1 MVFRKELVNKLV
13 TPVLVVL
20 AFLTATIVF
29 YFVFSRSAFYK
40 APRVRGELQL
50 PGISANVTV
59 IRDSVGVPHIF
70 ASTFRDALFALG
82 FVHAQDRRLQMELTR
97 RYLRGELARLT
108 GAAALSSDRL
118 MRTLGL
124 GRLAEE
130 EVGLLSSEDRVLLE
144 AYASGVN
151 AAASNGNWPRDLLSR
166 LLNVRGEPWT
176 IADSLIIL
184 KMNTLSA
191 THYEEELLASA
202 LISEVGQD
210 RIRHFVPG
218 DSQSTDYGVPSS
230 VPGSLYAEWFNVLA
244 VTLSAS
250 PLAVGSNSWVV
261 HGDRTST
268 GSPYLASDPHMSL
281 TAPSGVYAAHIT
293 CPEVEVTGIG
303 IPGLPAF
310 FHGHNRDIAWGVT
323 LAGTDAQDLFIEQ
336 INGAEVRTPS
346 GWEPLQ
352 VHDEQIQ
359 IRGSASWVAYQA
371 RASSHGP
378 LISDADPSVLSSL
391 FSNEGSS
398 PKEGHHYALALA
410 NTSLR
415 TTQPGWFFELIR
427 AQEWSGFRQSLR
439 GYSGTGYVFTYADI
453 RGNIGYQLADHIPIR
468 QGTTQVAIVPGW
480 EDGHQWR
487 GEIPFNDL
495 PSALNPSEKLFVAA
509 NSRITDASS
518 PLRISTHW
526 EDLPW
531 RANRIRKLL
540 TAKPKSSLKDLTEIQ
555 LDLQQDSMEKVV
567 GWAKMGK
574 ATGPEIVDFQRRLS
588 NWDLKADVT
597 SSQEAEAEVF
607 RLELMSEVFR
617 PHISKKLFD
626 AYVTFQLFCYPALE
640 KAMEDPNAELFG
652 ANPIEARTRRVEAVD
667 RAIQRTRDRLKA
679 AFGSDRSA
687 RTWGE
692 VHQVEFR
699 SPLLQG
705 PALINWLFRRLN
717 VGPFAA
723 AGSNTTV
730 NLAWWAPK
738 ELFAVRWGAG
748 YRQVIDLGDFSRSL
762 YLPPA
767 PGQSGSPA
775 SRHYDDLAEPW
786 AHGTYFPMAWTKEQV
801 QREEND
807 KLVLHPQ
814 TR

>member
-1 MVFRKELVNKLV
+1 MNKLV
-13 TPVLVVL
+13 TLVSVVL
-20 AFLTATIVF
+20 AFLTATVVF
-29 YFVFSRSAFYK
+29 YCLFSTSAFYK
-40 APRVRGELQL
+40 AARVRGELQL
-50 PGISANVTV
+50 SGISANVTV
-59 IRDSVGVPHIF
+59 IRDSAGVPHIY
-70 ASTFRDALFALG
+70 ASSFKDALFALG

-97 RYLRGELARLT
+97 RYLRGELAGLT

-118 MRTLGL
+118 MRTLSL

-130 EVGLLSSEDRVLLE
+130 EADLLSSEDRALLE
-144 AYASGVN
+144 VYASGVN
-151 AAASNGNWPRDLLSR
+151 AGSSNGNWPRDLLSR
-166 LLNVRGEPWT
+166 LLNVRSEPWN

-184 KMNTLSA
+184 KLNALSA
-191 THYEEELLASA
+191 THYEEELLTSA

-210 RIRHFVPG
+210 RIRHFVPD
-218 DSQSTDYGVPSS
+218 DSQGRNYDVLSS
-230 VPGSLYAEWFNVLA
+230 VPGSLYAEWFNILA

-250 PLAVGSNSWVV
+250 SLGVGSNSWVV

-268 GSPYLASDPHMSL
+268 GSPYLASDPHMAL

-323 LAGTDAQDLFIEQ
+323 LAGTDSQDLFIEQ
-336 INGAEVRTPS
+336 INGAQVRTAL

-352 VHDEQIQ
+352 VHDEEIR
-359 IRGSASWVAYQA
+359 IRGTANRVAYQV

-378 LISDADPSVLSSL
+378 LISDVDPSVLTSL
-391 FSNEGSS
+391 LPSDGNSE
-398 PKEGHHYALALA
+398 KEGHHYALALA
-410 NTSLR
+410 STSLR
-415 TTQPGWFFELIR
+415 ATRPGWFFELIR
-427 AQEWSGFRQSLR
+427 AQEWSGFREALR

-468 QGTTQVAIVPGW
+468 QGTTQDVIVPGW

-487 GEIPFNDL
+487 GEVPFNEL
-495 PSALNPSEKLFVAA
+495 PVALNPSEKLIVAA
-509 NSRITDASS
+509 NARITDASYS
-518 PLRISTHW
+518 HRISAHW

-540 TAKPKSSLKDLTEIQ
+540 AAKPQLSLKDLTEIQ
-555 LDLQQDSMEKVV
+555 LDVQQDSMQKVV
-567 GWAKMGK
+567 QWAKMGR
-574 ATGPEIVDFQRRLS
+574 ATGPETVDFQRRLS
-588 NWDLKADVT
+588 GWDLKADVA
-597 SSQEAEAEVF
+597 SKQEAEAEVF

-626 AYVTFQLFCYPALE
+626 AYATFQLFCYPALE
-640 KAMEDPNAELFG
+640 KAMDDPNAELFG
-652 ANPIEARTRRVEAVD
+652 SNPIQARSSRMEAVD
-667 RAIQRTRDRLKA
+667 RAIQRTRDRLQA

-705 PALINWLFRRLN
+705 PALVNWLFRRLN
-717 VGPFAA
+717 VGPLAA
-723 AGSNTTV
+723 PGSNTTV
-730 NLAWWAPK
+730 DVGWWAPK
-738 ELFAVRWGAG
+738 ELFSVRWGAG
-748 YRQVIDLGDFSRSL
+748 YRQVLDLGDFSRSL

-775 SRHYDDLAEPW
+775 SSHYDDLAEPW
-786 AHGTYFPMAWTKEQV
+786 VRGTYFPMAWTKEQV
-801 QREEND
+801 QSGQSD
-807 KLVLHPQ
+807 KLVLLP
-814 TR
+814 RIP